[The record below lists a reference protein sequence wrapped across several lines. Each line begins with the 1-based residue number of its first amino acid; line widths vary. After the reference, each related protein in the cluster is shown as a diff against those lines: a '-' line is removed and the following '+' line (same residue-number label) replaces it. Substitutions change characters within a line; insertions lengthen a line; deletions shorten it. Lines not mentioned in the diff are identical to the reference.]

1 MVLFTLVNPNAK
13 YPYAFE
19 FDQLESTDRMQALR
33 TFHDLRQLP
42 KHLCKYHLQQ
52 TTTWKPL
59 NTMFGMCA
67 ECDARKRPTAA
78 DVFCKLTNEYVRVQ
92 SLLVSQN
99 TVSELI
105 DEEVA
110 FGLRVSRNL
119 VQRTNNACMFLS
131 LLIADRLEKSK
142 NGDTL
147 MTEISTDVIVNF
159 SAEVNNQRSDD
170 KMYGIDEAFAI
181 LRKKSICGDYEFILS
196 SFSTAATTA
205 VVAQQELRA
214 AIHSLLT
221 ANEHT
226 DSFSALYTCPPYTFL
241 LCKTRNASLMVV
253 DTHKLSEQYGGN
265 NNAAI
270 FTALQDETSISA
282 LCQWLFLRMNIS
294 EQSVINQELVIMR
307 PVKYE
312 AVMLSVPVQQ
322 TEDDNQS
329 SLLSLHNCSLSVNNQ
344 NEASDTVEDDSYISH
359 STGNLLIIVLVILH
373 VKEIIEIEQVLLQ
386 SCHKN
391 FLRISSFR
399 RMASDKI
406 Q

>member
-1 MVLFTLVNPNAK
+1 VPACAK
-13 YPYAFE
+13 
-19 FDQLESTDRMQALR
+19 RI
-33 TFHDLRQLP
+33 
-42 KHLCKYHLQQ
+42 
-52 TTTWKPL
+52 
-59 NTMFGMCA
+59 
-67 ECDARKRPTAA
+67 KRPRRG
-78 DVFCKLTNEYVRVQ
+78 DGNRSIDVRVQ

-99 TVSELI
+99 TVSQLI
-105 DEEVA
+105 DEEAA
-110 FGLRVSRNL
+110 FGFWVSRNL
-119 VQRTNNACMFLS
+119 VQRTNNACMFFS

-142 NGDTL
+142 KGDKL
-147 MTEISTDVIVNF
+147 MTEITTDVIVNF
-159 SAEVNNQRSDD
+159 SAEVNNQRSDE
-170 KMYGIDEAFAI
+170 KMYGNDEAFAI

-270 FTALQDETSISA
+270 ITALQDETSISA

-322 TEDDNQS
+322 TEDENQS